1 MEPRSEIQEL
11 MDKML
16 LSQKGR
22 VRKILDTQ
30 ERLRRQIKGYKAG
43 IERMKKEMIALDIRL
58 DKELHEARKSI
69 ARREAINSAKAADLM
84 ADMVANYVPPKLPE
98 TVGDVTGE
106 KSITDI
112 AFVEVP
118 AGKIDKQKM
127 SSLEKMQ
134 ADSRQR
140 YNAPEPKPEVKLVLA
155 SVPPP
160 EPAKRGRKPKAS
172 LDLGKLAIASRAAR
186 PTPLFHDNDDREKT
200 FTRPAADYTN
210 IPSPYGIATEM
221 LKEQM
226 KK

>member
-1 MEPRSEIQEL
+1 MSNFLTNVKNSFYLRGMPYKDGKPSNP
-11 MDKML
+11 
-16 LSQKGR
+16 GA
-22 VRKILDTQ
+22 KIP
-30 ERLRRQIKGYKAG
+30 
-43 IERMKKEMIALDIRL
+43 
-58 DKELHEARKSI
+58 
-69 ARREAINSAKAADLM
+69 DLM

-118 AGKIDKQKM
+118 AGKLDKEKI
-127 SSLEKMQ
+127 SPLEKMQ
-134 ADSRQR
+134 AQSRKR
-140 YNAPEPKPEVKLVLA
+140 YNAPEPT
-155 SVPPP
+155 P
-160 EPAKRGRKPKAS
+160 EPKKRGRKPKAS

-186 PTPLFHDNDDREKT
+186 STPLFHDNDDREKT
-200 FTRPAADYTN
+200 FTRPSADYTN